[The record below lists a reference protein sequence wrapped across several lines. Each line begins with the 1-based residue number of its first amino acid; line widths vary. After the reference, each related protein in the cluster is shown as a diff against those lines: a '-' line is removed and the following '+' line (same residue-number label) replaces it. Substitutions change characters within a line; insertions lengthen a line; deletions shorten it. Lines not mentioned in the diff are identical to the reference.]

1 MPTLAELLWGIVFP
15 SLLGFGA
22 GLLATCRSCHGD
34 QRRWWAGIGV
44 LLLAIGASVPWWMAW
59 GWKGIWPPSL
69 FDRQAV
75 ILLSAGIV
83 LAVSVALPRAVAT
96 LLIVLTGIGIMVPLA
111 MRLGAWHI
119 YLPLGLA
126 LGIIALIAERSA
138 RGDRPVSAL
147 GTLVLWLSLL
157 APAFVIMASAKQG
170 QATGFIAAGLGGLWG
185 ASWFTRGAAPGAAAF
200 AVIAAGLLMT
210 IDQRLGDKPDTL
222 ALLLF
227 ALAPSALLLGNL
239 PMWSRRRWTGI
250 IVRTLGVVVI
260 AGAGLGLAIH
270 QPEPPPAA
278 SDDDATS
285 APAIDY
291 GSYGN

>member
-1 MPTLAELLWGIVFP
+1 MPTLAELLWGILFP

-44 LLLAIGASVPWWMAW
+44 LLLAIGASAPWWLAW
-59 GWKGIWPPSL
+59 GWKGLWPPSL

-83 LAVSVALPRAVAT
+83 LAVSAALPRALAT
-96 LLIVLTGIGIMVPLA
+96 LLILLTSIGIMVPLA
-111 MRLGAWHI
+111 MRFGAWHL
-119 YLPLGLA
+119 YLPLGLV
-126 LGIIALIAERSA
+126 LGVIALIAERSA
-138 RGDRPVSAL
+138 RGDRPVTAL
-147 GTLVLWLSLL
+147 GTVVLWLSLL

-185 ASWFTRGAAPGAAAF
+185 ASWFTRSAAPGAAAF

-222 ALLLF
+222 AFILI
-227 ALAPSALLLGNL
+227 AIAPVALLLGNL
-239 PMWSRRRWTGI
+239 PTWSRRRWTGI
-250 IVRTLGVVVI
+250 IVRIVGVLI
-260 AGAGLGLAIH
+260 ITGAGIGLAMH
-270 QPEPPPAA
+270 QPEPTPA
-278 SDDDATS
+278 SDNESST
-285 APAIDY
+285 APVIDY
-291 GSYGN
+291 GDYGN